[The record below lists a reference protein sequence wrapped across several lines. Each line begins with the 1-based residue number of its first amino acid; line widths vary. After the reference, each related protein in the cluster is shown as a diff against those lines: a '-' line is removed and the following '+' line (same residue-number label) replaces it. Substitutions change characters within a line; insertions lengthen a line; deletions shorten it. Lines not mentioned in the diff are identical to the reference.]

1 MAELDRTVGRALT
14 LMAALVIGAQPAA
27 AQRFI
32 DTEASVG
39 GVATAV
45 GPAAGLYLDA
55 SRAVLRT
62 TSMVGELQVFQPN
75 ATEFVALG
83 GVRQQLFRTSKGDLY
98 AQLLFGVATGYS
110 RRCDLCDARATEFG
124 LGANVVMNE
133 RWAVRVRTDVRL
145 GGSAADPLY
154 PMLGAGVTRRIS

>member
-1 MAELDRTVGRALT
+1 MSELDRTVGRALT
-14 LMAALVIGAQPAA
+14 LVAALVIGAQPAA
-27 AQRFI
+27 AQQFI

-45 GPAAGLYLDA
+45 GPAAGLYLEA

-62 TSMVGELQVFQPN
+62 TSVVGELQVFQSS

-83 GVRQQLFRTSKGDLY
+83 GVRQQLFRSSKGDLY

-110 RRCDLCDARATEFG
+110 RRCDLCHARATEFG

-133 RWAVRVRTDVRL
+133 RWAVRVRADVRL
-145 GGSAADPLY
+145 GGSAADLLY
-154 PMLGAGVTRRIS
+154 PMLGAGITRRW